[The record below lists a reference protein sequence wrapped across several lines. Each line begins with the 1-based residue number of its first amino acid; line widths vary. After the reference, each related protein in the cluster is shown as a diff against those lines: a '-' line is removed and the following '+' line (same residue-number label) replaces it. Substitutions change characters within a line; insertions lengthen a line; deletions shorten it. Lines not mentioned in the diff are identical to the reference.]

1 MLQKT
6 KSLLTK
12 CLAFLFIVC
21 CVVAATVGLVA
32 CSNEKT
38 VAGISVNNGKLI
50 VKYSDG
56 TSDDLTLVVEKPACE
71 HKNTTKIVSANG
83 TCEENVLTVC
93 NDCGHVSAEVVSTHQ
108 YSVEAR
114 HLARKNCL
122 VGARTAKV
130 CVKCDDEI
138 EVVYDEGDDGV
149 CYTEHQNVI
158 EATYLLDKNN
168 IANPNKC
175 EAETVKAKI
184 CVECNETVE
193 VISVTPASG
202 HTYGEWSW
210 ATEPNDTTAGVA
222 KRNCTVCGK
231 PQTKEVPALYVLD
244 KDGNKTETVNSDY
257 TFELGKEALCS
268 ATGRHDSFNYTI
280 DGKVLKVEKVAKSDH
295 YVVID
300 NKIVT
305 FENGKAYDVADYDN
319 KLKPLGGFL
328 TCLNAGSNG
337 VFECEGCEG
346 TYNVKVRKTHKAY
359 NEKDDVVVREKSKAA
374 TCTADGL
381 LTYICSEC
389 KDEAEKVLPKLGHNI
404 TCDEVIKTEVEG
416 VTKWTF
422 KVHCTRCSED
432 IPDVVTEVG
441 PTVKEVAATCTDKA
455 YTVYT
460 DIKDANGNVIMDSAD
475 NTKALEIWV
484 ETGDALGHNHKDLG
498 AVDATKAYDLND
510 AKYKGMFKPVGVV
523 DFNCGEHDVTDP
535 IQGVY
540 TCTRCDA
547 LIEVKVYKSHT
558 GEVVTVDQPTCVEP
572 GKQLIKDCS
581 VCGAKDVEK
590 TIPATGHTYNY
601 TYETDEFTGK
611 VVKLIGVCVN
621 DGCKAE
627 TEGHTVTLVKDVDF
641 TDCVIVSNNDC
652 KKTGAATYTDLS
664 GEKHDI
670 VLAVSEH
677 HTLNGVVMVSD
688 WQHPYS
694 DKTAGI
700 RPYNGAKFNCEELT
714 AESKENGIF
723 VCDVCEGYYT
733 VFVKVEHTKTNVT
746 TTVPTCEVAGK
757 EKYDCSVCGAK
768 GLTEEIPALGHDV
781 EYKVD
786 SKAMTVTITC
796 KREGC
801 AHNTATEG
809 GAAVVIHLPAVP
821 AVTVVDG
828 EIVIAASDYYTVTE
842 IAPVSCASAGL
853 YKYELKDAALKG
865 LLKVAVDE
873 KAVSAYGDTIKVA
886 FEGEVT
892 TPHTFEGEEITWIVD
907 GYKYIGKYCTGCG
920 NVVVLAREALY

>member
-38 VAGISVNNGKLI
+38 VAGISVNNGKLV

-93 NDCGHVSAEVVSTHQ
+93 NDCGHVSAEVVSTHK

-168 IANPNKC
+168 VVKPNKC

-193 VISVTPASG
+193 LINVTSAPG
-202 HTYGEWSW
+202 HKYGEWDW
-210 ATEPNDTTAGVA
+210 DTEPTDTTVGVA
-222 KRNCTVCGK
+222 KRNCTVCGQ

-244 KDGNKTETVNSDY
+244 NGNKTETVNSAY
-257 TFELGKEALCS
+257 TFELGKEELCS
-268 ATGRHDSFNYTI
+268 NPGRHDSFNYTI
-280 DGKVLKVEKVAKSDH
+280 DGNVLKVEKIAHNDH
-295 YVVID
+295 YIIID

-305 FENGKAYDVADYDN
+305 FEDGKVYDVADYDN
-319 KLKPLGGFL
+319 KLKPLGGLL
-328 TCLNAGSNG
+328 TCLNNGTDG

-346 TYNVKVRKTHKAY
+346 TYNVKVRKAHKAY
-359 NEKDDVVVREKSKAA
+359 NEKEDAVVEAKSEEA

-381 LTYICSEC
+381 LTYVCSEC
-389 KDEAEKVLPKLGHNI
+389 KDDAEKVLPKLGHNI
-404 TCDEVIKTEVEG
+404 TCDEVIKAEVEG

-422 KVHCTRCSED
+422 KVHCTRCTEE
-432 IPDVVTEVG
+432 ILDVVTEVG
-441 PTVKEVAATCTDKA
+441 PTVKEVPATCTEDA

-460 DIKDANGNVIMDSAD
+460 DIKDANGNVIKDSAD
-475 NTKALEIWV
+475 NTKALEIKV
-484 ETGDALGHNHKDLG
+484 KVGNKLGHNHKDLG
-498 AVDATKAYDLND
+498 AVDVSVAYDLND

-523 DFNCGEHDVTDP
+523 DFICGEHDVTNP
-535 IQGVY
+535 IGGVY
-540 TCTRCDA
+540 TCTVCEA
-547 LIEVKVYKSHT
+547 LIPVQVYKSHT
-558 GEVVTVDQPTCVEP
+558 GEVETVEAPTCVKP
-572 GKQLIKDCS
+572 GKQIIKDCS
-581 VCGAKDVEK
+581 VCHATNLEK
-590 TIPATGHTYNY
+590 EIPATGHTYNY
-601 TYETDEFTGK
+601 SYEIDVTGK

-621 DGCKAE
+621 NGCKAE

-641 TDCVIVSNNDC
+641 KECVIGNYNDC
-652 KKTGAATYTDLS
+652 KKTGTATYTDMADK
-664 GEKHDI
+664 KHDI

-677 HTLNGVVMVSD
+677 HTLKGVVMVSD

-700 RPYNGAKFNCEELT
+700 KPYNGAKFNCEELT
-714 AESKENGIF
+714 AASKENGIF
-723 VCDVCEGYYT
+723 VCDICDGYYT
-733 VFVKVEHTKTNVT
+733 VFVKVAHTKTNVT
-746 TTVPTCEVAGK
+746 TTEPTCEVKGEVK
-757 EKYDCSVCGAK
+757 FDCSVCGGT
-768 GLTEEIPALGHDV
+768 GLTEDIAALGHDV
-781 EYKVD
+781 VVTLAEDHKKV
-786 SKAMTVTITC
+786 TLTC

-809 GAAVVIHLPAVP
+809 GKAVVIDLPALP
-821 AVTVVDG
+821 AITVVDG
-828 EIVIAASDYYTVTE
+828 EIVIATSDYYTVTE

-853 YKYELKDAALKG
+853 YKYELKDAALKV
-865 LLKVAVDE
+865 LLKGAVGED
-873 KAVSAYGDTIKVA
+873 AVSAYGDTIKVA

-892 TPHTFEGEEITWIVD
+892 TAHTFEGEEITWIVD
-907 GYKYIGKYCTGCG
+907 GYEYTGQYCTECG
-920 NVVVLAREALY
+920 NVVVSARRPLY